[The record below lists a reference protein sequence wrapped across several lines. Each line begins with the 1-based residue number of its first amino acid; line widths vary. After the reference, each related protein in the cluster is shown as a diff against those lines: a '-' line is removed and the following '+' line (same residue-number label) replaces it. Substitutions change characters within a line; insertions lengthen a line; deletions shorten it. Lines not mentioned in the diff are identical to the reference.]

1 MLARFSVNQR
11 PDLYPDDIALSKA
24 YANAL
29 TEELEEVVNEGCD
42 YVQFDEPVWT
52 ENVNETKWA
61 AEILN
66 GIIEKF
72 PNVDFNLHVCG
83 GNAHRKRGFFGKYTD
98 MIEAF
103 KILKVDEIHLE
114 HCSLHYKM
122 LDVFNDWKFD
132 GKVSL
137 GVIDQRI
144 DNTETEE
151 DIINAIKP
159 ALEYFP
165 KEKIY

>member
-1 MLARFSVNQR
+1 MSLGS
-11 PDLYPDDIALSKA
+11 PD
-24 YANAL
+24 
-29 TEELEEVVNEGCD
+29 
-42 YVQFDEPVWT
+42 
-52 ENVNETKWA
+52 ETKWA

-103 KILKVDEIHLE
+103 KILNVDEIHLE
-114 HCSLHYKM
+114 HCSLHYTM
-122 LDVFNDWKFD
+122 LDVFNDCKFN

-144 DNTETEE
+144 DNTETDE
-151 DIINAIKP
+151 DIINRVKNDIYYIENWSFLLDIKIIFSTIFNAISG
-159 ALEYFP
+159 
-165 KEKIY
+165 EKKAY